1 MNIFQV
7 GGLIFSA
14 TMIIL
19 CLIAMKRRTLR
30 HGIGSL
36 WILFWLATAT
46 AILKPDITRV
56 IAMALGIGRGA
67 DLVFYFGILATAI
80 GFFLFFLRFK
90 KLETDIT
97 KVVRH
102 IAVQEAKKAKQSS
115 ITEEEREKLPDGLS
129 EEP

>member
-7 GGLIFSA
+7 GGLVFSA

-36 WILFWLATAT
+36 WILFWSATAT
-46 AILKPDITRV
+46 AILKPEITRV

-97 KVVRH
+97 KLVRH
-102 IAVQEAKKAKQSS
+102 IAVQEAKKAKQSPV
-115 ITEEEREKLPDGLS
+115 TEEKGILPNGIN

>member
-7 GGLIFSA
+7 GGLVFSA
-14 TMIIL
+14 TMIAL
-19 CLIAMKRRTLR
+19 CLITMKRRQLR
-30 HGIGSL
+30 RSIGSL
-36 WILFWLATAT
+36 WILFWSASAT
-46 AILKPDITRV
+46 AILKPDITRI
-56 IAMALGIGRGA
+56 IARALGIGRGA

-97 KVVRH
+97 KIVRH
-102 IAVQEAKKAKQSS
+102 ISVQEAKKAKQSPVA
-115 ITEEEREKLPDGLS
+115 EEEKGKLSDGLS

>member
-1 MNIFQV
+1 MALEV
-7 GGLIFSA
+7 CGYFSGRSA
-14 TMIIL
+14 
-19 CLIAMKRRTLR
+19 
-30 HGIGSL
+30 
-36 WILFWLATAT
+36 AT
-46 AILKPDITRV
+46 AILKPDITIV

-97 KVVRH
+97 KIVRH
-102 IAVQEAKKAKQSS
+102 IAVQEAKKAKQSPVAV
-115 ITEEEREKLPDGLS
+115 EEKEILSDGLN